1 MLHHVLSL
9 LLGGGAV
16 LLSLAEQQLS
26 QFVLFNTDLVVI
38 GHLVEDNLG
47 FEGVQGTLLDLSP
60 EVVGVIHLLFG
71 VFEILFDGHTGL
83 GQLLVDLLT
92 AGFELRVDEVGR
104 QLNVDLG
111 DNLLQHL
118 VAGVRSLVEASH
130 ILQSGAQVG
139 THLVDS
145 VELTDQLGEVVV
157 NGRELLLTDF
167 SDGDLNVGIL
177 AAQRAA
183 NEGGVELCGLTRLE
197 TGNGLIKA
205 FQHALGTDLVGDT
218 GCGGVFESLAVAGS
232 SKVNS
237 DEVVLDGSA
246 LDLCISGKTL
256 AQGLD
261 ALVNVLIR
269 HLNGRH
275 LNGDG
280 GDVGKIEVRT
290 NVHLGGELDDLAI
303 LQLGHLDLGLAQ
315 GNDRVLLDGLAISS
329 REGVVD
335 GLLKDDPATETLVD
349 NRSGH
354 LSLAEAGNV
363 HLVGDV
369 LVGLVKAGLQFIE
382 GHLDRELHTV
392 SAELLKAAG
401 HEVSPVVPILSSPLR
416 GVHIPSNSS
425 DAIASEPPEGSH
437 PATAPAQLHG
447 LGQ

>member
-26 QFVLFNTDLVVI
+26 QLVLLNTDLVVI

-60 EVVGVIHLLFG
+60 EVVGVIHLFFG
-71 VFEILFDGHTGL
+71 VFEILLDGHTSL

-130 ILQSGAQVG
+130 ILQSGTQVG

-157 NGRELLLTDF
+157 NGWELLLADF

-197 TGNGLIKA
+197 TGNSLIKA
-205 FQHALGTDLVGDT
+205 F
-218 GCGGVFESLAVAGS
+218 
-232 SKVNS
+232 
-237 DEVVLDGSA
+237 
-246 LDLCISGKTL
+246 
-256 AQGLD
+256 
-261 ALVNVLIR
+261 
-269 HLNGRH
+269 
-275 LNGDG
+275 
-280 GDVGKIEVRT
+280 
-290 NVHLGGELDDLAI
+290 
-303 LQLGHLDLGLAQ
+303 
-315 GNDRVLLDGLAISS
+315 
-329 REGVVD
+329 
-335 GLLKDDPATETLVD
+335 
-349 NRSGH
+349 
-354 LSLAEAGNV
+354 
-363 HLVGDV
+363 
-369 LVGLVKAGLQFIE
+369 
-382 GHLDRELHTV
+382 
-392 SAELLKAAG
+392 
-401 HEVSPVVPILSSPLR
+401 
-416 GVHIPSNSS
+416 
-425 DAIASEPPEGSH
+425 
-437 PATAPAQLHG
+437 
-447 LGQ
+447 

>member
-26 QFVLFNTDLVVI
+26 QLVLLNTDLVVI

-71 VFEILFDGHTGL
+71 VFEILLDGHTSL

-118 VAGVRSLVEASH
+118 VAGVCSLVEASH

-157 NGRELLLTDF
+157 NGRELLLADF
-167 SDGDLNVGIL
+167 SNGDFNVGIL

-197 TGNGLIKA
+197 TGNSLIKA
-205 FQHALGTDLVGDT
+205 F
-218 GCGGVFESLAVAGS
+218 
-232 SKVNS
+232 
-237 DEVVLDGSA
+237 
-246 LDLCISGKTL
+246 
-256 AQGLD
+256 
-261 ALVNVLIR
+261 
-269 HLNGRH
+269 
-275 LNGDG
+275 
-280 GDVGKIEVRT
+280 
-290 NVHLGGELDDLAI
+290 
-303 LQLGHLDLGLAQ
+303 
-315 GNDRVLLDGLAISS
+315 
-329 REGVVD
+329 
-335 GLLKDDPATETLVD
+335 
-349 NRSGH
+349 
-354 LSLAEAGNV
+354 
-363 HLVGDV
+363 
-369 LVGLVKAGLQFIE
+369 
-382 GHLDRELHTV
+382 
-392 SAELLKAAG
+392 
-401 HEVSPVVPILSSPLR
+401 
-416 GVHIPSNSS
+416 
-425 DAIASEPPEGSH
+425 
-437 PATAPAQLHG
+437 
-447 LGQ
+447 

>member
-26 QFVLFNTDLVVI
+26 QLVLLNTDLVVI

-60 EVVGVIHLLFG
+60 EVVGVIHLFFG
-71 VFEILFDGHTGL
+71 VFEILLDGHTSL

-157 NGRELLLTDF
+157 NGRELLLADF
-167 SDGDLNVGIL
+167 SNGDFNVGIL

-197 TGNGLIKA
+197 TGNSLIKA
-205 FQHALGTDLVGDT
+205 F
-218 GCGGVFESLAVAGS
+218 
-232 SKVNS
+232 
-237 DEVVLDGSA
+237 
-246 LDLCISGKTL
+246 
-256 AQGLD
+256 
-261 ALVNVLIR
+261 
-269 HLNGRH
+269 
-275 LNGDG
+275 
-280 GDVGKIEVRT
+280 
-290 NVHLGGELDDLAI
+290 
-303 LQLGHLDLGLAQ
+303 
-315 GNDRVLLDGLAISS
+315 
-329 REGVVD
+329 
-335 GLLKDDPATETLVD
+335 
-349 NRSGH
+349 
-354 LSLAEAGNV
+354 
-363 HLVGDV
+363 
-369 LVGLVKAGLQFIE
+369 
-382 GHLDRELHTV
+382 
-392 SAELLKAAG
+392 
-401 HEVSPVVPILSSPLR
+401 
-416 GVHIPSNSS
+416 
-425 DAIASEPPEGSH
+425 
-437 PATAPAQLHG
+437 
-447 LGQ
+447 

>member
-26 QFVLFNTDLVVI
+26 QLVLLNADLVVI

-47 FEGVQGTLLDLSP
+47 FKGVQGTLLDLSP
-60 EVVGVIHLLFG
+60 EVVGVIRLLFG
-71 VFEILFDGHTGL
+71 ILEILLDGHTGL
-83 GQLLVDLLT
+83 GQLLINLLT

-130 ILQSGAQVG
+130 ILQSGTQVG

-157 NGRELLLTDF
+157 NGRELLLADF
-167 SDGDLNVGIL
+167 SNGDFNVGIL

-197 TGNGLIKA
+197 TGNSLIKA

-218 GCGGVFESLAVAGS
+218 GRGGVFESLAVAGS

-237 DEVVLDGSA
+237 NEIVLGGSA
-246 LDLCISGKTL
+246 IDLRIGSETL
-256 AQGLD
+256 TQGLD
-261 ALVNVLIR
+261 ALVNVLVG
-269 HLNGRH
+269 HLNSRH

-280 GDVGKIEVRT
+280 GDVRQIEVRT
-290 NVHLGGELDDLAI
+290 NVHLGSELDDLAI

-315 GNDRVLLDGLAISS
+315 GNDRVLLDGLAVSS
-329 REGVVD
+329 RESVVD

-363 HLVGDV
+363 HLVGDI
-369 LVGLVKAGLQFIE
+369 LVSLVKAGLQFIE

-416 GVHIPSNSS
+416 GVHIPSDSS
-425 DAIASEPPEGSH
+425 DAAAPEPPEGSH
-437 PATAPAQLHG
+437 PATAPAQVHG

>member
-26 QFVLFNTDLVVI
+26 QLVLLNTDLVVI

-118 VAGVRSLVEASH
+118 VAGVCSLVEASH

-157 NGRELLLTDF
+157 NGRELLLADF
-167 SDGDLNVGIL
+167 SNGDFNVGIL

-197 TGNGLIKA
+197 TGNSLIKA
-205 FQHALGTDLVGDT
+205 F
-218 GCGGVFESLAVAGS
+218 
-232 SKVNS
+232 
-237 DEVVLDGSA
+237 
-246 LDLCISGKTL
+246 
-256 AQGLD
+256 
-261 ALVNVLIR
+261 
-269 HLNGRH
+269 
-275 LNGDG
+275 
-280 GDVGKIEVRT
+280 
-290 NVHLGGELDDLAI
+290 
-303 LQLGHLDLGLAQ
+303 
-315 GNDRVLLDGLAISS
+315 
-329 REGVVD
+329 
-335 GLLKDDPATETLVD
+335 
-349 NRSGH
+349 
-354 LSLAEAGNV
+354 
-363 HLVGDV
+363 
-369 LVGLVKAGLQFIE
+369 
-382 GHLDRELHTV
+382 
-392 SAELLKAAG
+392 
-401 HEVSPVVPILSSPLR
+401 
-416 GVHIPSNSS
+416 
-425 DAIASEPPEGSH
+425 
-437 PATAPAQLHG
+437 
-447 LGQ
+447 